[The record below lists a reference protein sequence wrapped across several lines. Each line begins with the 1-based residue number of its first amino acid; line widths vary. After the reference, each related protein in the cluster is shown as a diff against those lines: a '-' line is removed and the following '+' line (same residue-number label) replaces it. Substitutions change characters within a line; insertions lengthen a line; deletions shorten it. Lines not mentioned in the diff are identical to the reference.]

1 MGMAAPVSGGL
12 ALPGEDDAA
21 WSSPIHVPELVNDET
36 AQPATRREIRVMN
49 AVALRRS
56 FPGLWAEYLRENF
69 ASAYAVHRAFPGLDE
84 KTCRDWWNGKS
95 APSGCFVA
103 AVVAADPNAMKT
115 LGRIA

>member
-1 MGMAAPVSGGL
+1 MTLAAVLSADRLSGSASACPSRL
-12 ALPGEDDAA
+12 HIRVVEEVKNEP
-21 WSSPIHVPELVNDET
+21 
-36 AQPATRREIRVMN
+36 AQPETRREIRVMN

-95 APSGCFVA
+95 APSGVFVA
-103 AVVAADPNAMKT
+103 VVVKADPRALEI
-115 LGRIA
+115 LGRDA

>member
-1 MGMAAPVSGGL
+1 MASPALSDAAGFLEQAWDACSSSGGV
-12 ALPGEDDAA
+12 
-21 WSSPIHVPELVNDET
+21 SVNHAPKSLT
-36 AQPATRREIRVMN
+36 PATRREIRVMN

-56 FPGLWAEYLRENF
+56 FPGLWAEYLRANF

-103 AVVAADPNAMKT
+103 AVVAADPSAMKT
-115 LGRIA
+115 LGRTA

>member
-1 MGMAAPVSGGL
+1 MGQASPVSIRSNLDG
-12 ALPGEDDAA
+12 AA
-21 WSSPIHVPELVNDET
+21 WGFSSVRANVNAPKPIEP
-36 AQPATRREIRVMN
+36 TRREIRVMN

-56 FPGLWAEYLRENF
+56 FPGLWAEYLRANF

-103 AVVAADPNAMKT
+103 AVVAADPDAIKI
-115 LGRIA
+115 LGGLA